1 MKRRAF
7 VAQAARTLGAVAL
20 GQGFAPDAVFG
31 AVASAGEV
39 DIVIRGGTIF
49 DGLGGGPFE
58 GDVAI
63 AADRIVAIARRIA
76 ERGAEEID
84 ARGLA
89 VAPGFIDI
97 HSHTDSTVL
106 VDLHAPG
113 KLLQGVTTE
122 IVGVDGGS
130 MGPWTDEQFE
140 RQRERWRERSGI
152 DIDFRDP
159 VGFMR
164 FVRRLGSA
172 TNLFSMVG
180 SGTVRAFVMGED
192 DRPPTDEEL
201 ARMVAEVA
209 RALRG
214 GAVGLSSGLEYTPG
228 GFASLD
234 ELVALARP
242 LAGTGLPYMTHMRNE
257 DDRLLAAIEE
267 AINVGRFAGV
277 PVEISHLKAQGERNW
292 WKAGPALATIERAR
306 DDGVDVAFDVYPY
319 VAYRTGLANLFPLWA
334 RDGGTAA
341 FQARLQDPAQRERL
355 EALVGAKIESLG
367 SWDAVQVTS
376 TALAS
381 HAYARGRRLGSL
393 AGERGVQP
401 YDLLVE
407 ILLSGG
413 GGMVGFG
420 MSEENVARMLA
431 HPLSVVCSDGS
442 ALATTGPLAAGV
454 PHPRNSGTFPRV
466 LGRYVREQRVLPLET
481 AIAKMTSMPAARVG
495 LLDRGRLAEG
505 MYADVVV
512 FDPDTIGD
520 RATFEQPH
528 QYAVGVRDLI
538 TNGRAAV
545 RHGSVEAGSL

>member
-1 MKRRAF
+1 MKRLAFLRTTAIGLGGAALAPGSALAALRGRA
-7 VAQAARTLGAVAL
+7 
-20 GQGFAPDAVFG
+20 
-31 AVASAGEV
+31 S
-39 DIVIRGGTIF
+39 DIVIRGGTVF
-49 DGLGGGPFE
+49 DGLGGPPFE

-63 AADRIVAIARRIA
+63 VGGRISAVARHIG

-106 VDLHAPG
+106 VEPHAPG

-122 IVGVDGGS
+122 IVGADGGS

-140 RQRERWRERSGI
+140 RQRERWRERAGI

-164 FVRRLGSA
+164 FVRRMGSA
-172 TNLFSMVG
+172 TNLFSMIGAG
-180 SGTVRAFVMGED
+180 SVRAFVMGED
-192 DRPPTDEEL
+192 DRPPTDSEL
-201 ARMVAEVA
+201 ARMVAEVE
-209 RALRG
+209 RAIAG

-228 GFASLD
+228 GFATLD

-242 LAGTGLPYMTHMRNE
+242 LAGTGLPYMSHMRNE

-292 WKAGPALATIERAR
+292 WKAGPALKTIERAR

-319 VAYRTGLANLFPLWA
+319 VAYSTGLANLFPLWS
-334 RDGGTAA
+334 RDGGGEA
-341 FQARLQDPAQRERL
+341 FRARLADPAQRERL
-355 EALVGAKIESLG
+355 EALVQAKIASLG

-376 TALAS
+376 TSSES

-393 AGERGVQP
+393 AAERGVEP
-401 YDLLVE
+401 YDLLVD
-407 ILLSGG
+407 ILRSGG

-420 MSEENVARMLA
+420 MSEENVARQLA

-442 ALATTGPLAAGV
+442 ALATTGPLSEGV
-454 PHPRNSGTFPRV
+454 PHPRNYGTFPRV
-466 LGRYVREQRVLPLET
+466 LGRYVREQGVLPLET
-481 AIAKMTSMPAARVG
+481 AIAKMTSMPAGRVG
-495 LLDRGRLAEG
+495 LRDRGRLAVG
-505 MYADVVV
+505 AYADVVV
-512 FDPDTIGD
+512 FDPDTIED
-520 RATFEQPH
+520 RATFEEPH
-528 QYAVGVRDLI
+528 QYAVGVRDVI
-538 TNGRAAV
+538 VSGRLPI
-545 RHGSVEAGSL
+545 RAGTPS